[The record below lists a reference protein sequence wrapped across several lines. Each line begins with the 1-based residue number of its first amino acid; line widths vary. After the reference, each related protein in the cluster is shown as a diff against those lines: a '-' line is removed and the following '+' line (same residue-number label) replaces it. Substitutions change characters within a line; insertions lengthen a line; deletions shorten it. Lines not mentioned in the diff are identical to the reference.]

1 MERTKRKNMFRVE
14 LIIFLAV
21 IAAGLLILWIR
32 WENSHATYKNYDI
45 VMKKN
50 VYCEKTQT
58 GRLDLQIRRKGGKK
72 VKLLQTEQEL
82 KRSQSFQVVED
93 SYKLGIVDGK
103 SAYDGNTYE
112 QKYAGGT
119 QYLTLYYVNRA
130 TSGKHGN
137 MHLVMRDVK
146 NNKKLI
152 NIKTSPKVKKD
163 ARRYEYRGK
172 DLYVSEEGIL
182 LDAGSDEEFYNSQAM
197 TAGLMTVCW
206 KNGKEKQIQFDPNAD
221 VSEYEAADIL
231 VPKVTCSGDEEYEV
245 GTESETVSEEE
256 PEVIH
261 YYYALELGDWEN
273 IREIKLGENVF
284 AKAENLEKAADNL
297 KKKKD
302 KAKEKK
308 EKEEAEKNAENQK
321 KKEFY
326 TTDMSLL
333 NQPEDFHISD
343 YYITN
348 KVIAGNRYYVDENH
362 VLWGQG
368 MNYYAQ
374 LGINHPEDVGDWYHT
389 EYTEPQKIAEH
400 VVHVDAS
407 GNGYF
412 MMYLTENGELYG
424 AGANLQGVLGKEAG
438 ENDAMN
444 PQQNVVNQPKLLM
457 SDVSYMRAGAT
468 CAVALKKNG
477 EVYWWGEYLSGE
489 VSNIYGDGTLVYT
502 EPHKMLDQA
511 IYVTTANRRSAAIT
525 ANGDLYTWGDNTYG
539 QCGYTGEKTFLTEPE
554 KVVEHVRMV
563 WCDEIEQ
570 NSAWTDLANVNPNDF
585 GMTSYDDTF
594 VLTKDGKMYAAG
606 TNIGTD
612 SKQNTSYGEGEDDE
626 RSDENKWTTYS
637 AKFLSIE
644 VKEYVFG
651 SDPSEEYTGEKEI
664 QIEGTAAE
672 GLAE

>member
-1 MERTKRKNMFRVE
+1 MERTKRKNVFRAE

-21 IAAGLLILWIR
+21 IVVSLLVLWIR

-45 VMKKN
+45 VVKKN

-58 GRLDLQIRRKGGKK
+58 GRVDLQIRRKGGKK
-72 VKLLQTEQEL
+72 AKLLQTQQEL
-82 KRSQSFQVVED
+82 KQSQSFQIVED
-93 SYKLGIVDGK
+93 SYKLGIVDDA
-103 SAYDGNTYE
+103 SAYDGNIYE
-112 QKYAGGT
+112 QKNAGGT
-119 QYLTLYYVNRA
+119 QYLTLYYVNHEA
-130 TSGKHGN
+130 SGRQGK
-137 MHLVMRDVK
+137 MHLVMNDAK
-146 NNKKLI
+146 TGKELI

-182 LDAGSDEEFYNSQAM
+182 LDAGTDEEFYNSQAM
-197 TAGLMTVCW
+197 TAGFMTVCW

-221 VSEYEAADIL
+221 VSEYEAADII
-231 VPKVTCSGDEEYEV
+231 VPKVTTTGEEK
-245 GTESETVSEEE
+245 SEENRC
-256 PEVIH
+256 
-261 YYYALELGDWEN
+261 YYALELSDWEN

-284 AKAENLEKAADNL
+284 AKAENLEKATDDLN
-297 KKKKD
+297 KKKKKSKEE
-302 KAKEKK
+302 KA
-308 EKEEAEKNAENQK
+308 KEEAEKNAENQK

-374 LGINHPEDVGDWYHT
+374 LGINHPEDVGNWYHE
-389 EYTEPQKIAEH
+389 EYMEPQKIAEH

-407 GNGYF
+407 ANGYF

-424 AGANLQGVLGKEAG
+424 AGANLQGVLGKEPG

-457 SDVSYMRAGAT
+457 SDVAYMRAGAT
-468 CAVALKKNG
+468 CVIALKKNG
-477 EVYWWGEYLSGE
+477 EVYWWGEFMSGE
-489 VSNIYGDGTLVYT
+489 AISIYGEGTLMYT

-511 IYVTTANRRSAAIT
+511 IYVTTTNRRSAAIT

-539 QCGYTGEKTFLTEPE
+539 QCGYIGKKTFLTEPE
-554 KVVEHVRMV
+554 KVMENVRMV

-570 NSAWTDLANVNPNDF
+570 NAIWTDLANVNPNDY
-585 GMTSYDDTF
+585 GTTCYDDTF
-594 VLTKDGKMYAAG
+594 ILKKDGKIYAAG

-612 SKQNTSYGEGEDDE
+612 SKQNTPYGEGEDDE
-626 RSDENKWTTYS
+626 RSDENKCTTYS
-637 AKFLSIE
+637 AKFLPIE
-644 VKEYVFG
+644 VKEYVPE
-651 SDPSEEYTGEKEI
+651 SNPTEEYTGEKKI

>member
-1 MERTKRKNMFRVE
+1 MERTKRKNVFRAE

-21 IAAGLLILWIR
+21 IAVSLLVLWIR

-45 VMKKN
+45 VVKKN

-58 GRLDLQIRRKGGKK
+58 GRVDLQIRRKGGKK
-72 VKLLQTEQEL
+72 AKLLQTQQEL
-82 KRSQSFQVVED
+82 KRSQSFQIVED
-93 SYKLGIVDGK
+93 SYKLGIVDDA
-103 SAYDGNTYE
+103 SVYDGNIYE
-112 QKYAGGT
+112 QKNAGGT
-119 QYLTLYYVNRA
+119 QYLTLYYVNHE
-130 TSGKHGN
+130 TSGRQGK
-137 MHLVMRDVK
+137 MHLVMNDVK
-146 NNKKLI
+146 TGKELI

-182 LDAGSDEEFYNSQAM
+182 LDAGTDEEFYNSQAM
-197 TAGLMTVCW
+197 TSGLMTVCW

-221 VSEYEAADIL
+221 VSEYEAADII
-231 VPKVTCSGDEEYEV
+231 VPKVTSTGKEK
-245 GTESETVSEEE
+245 SER
-256 PEVIH
+256 IH
-261 YYYALELGDWEN
+261 CYYALKLSDWEN

-284 AKAENLEKAADNL
+284 AKAENLEKATDDLN
-297 KKKKD
+297 KKKKKSKEE
-302 KAKEKK
+302 KA
-308 EKEEAEKNAENQK
+308 KEEAEKNAENQK

-362 VLWGQG
+362 VLWGHG

-374 LGINHPEDVGDWYHT
+374 LGINHPEDVGNWYHE
-389 EYTEPQKIAEH
+389 EYMEPQKIAEH

-407 GNGYF
+407 ANGYF

-424 AGANLQGVLGKEAG
+424 AGANLQGILGKEPG

-468 CAVALKKNG
+468 CAIALKKNG
-477 EVYWWGEYLSGE
+477 EVYWWGELMTGGANS
-489 VSNIYGDGTLVYT
+489 IYGEGMLTYT

-511 IYVTTANRRSAAIT
+511 IYVTTTNRRSAAIT

-554 KVVEHVRMV
+554 KVMENVRMV

-570 NSAWTDLANVNPNDF
+570 NAIWTDLANVNPNDY
-585 GMTSYDDTF
+585 GTTCYDDTF
-594 VLTKDGKMYAAG
+594 VLTKDGKMYATG
-606 TNIGTD
+606 TNIGT
-612 SKQNTSYGEGEDDE
+612 E
-626 RSDENKWTTYS
+626 
-637 AKFLSIE
+637 FLPIE
-644 VKEYVFG
+644 VKEYVPE
-651 SDPSEEYTGEKEI
+651 SNPTEKYTGEKKI

>member
-1 MERTKRKNMFRVE
+1 MERTKRKNVFRAE

-21 IAAGLLILWIR
+21 IAVSLLVLWIR

-45 VMKKN
+45 VVKKN

-58 GRLDLQIRRKGGKK
+58 GRVDLQIRRKGGKK
-72 VKLLQTEQEL
+72 AKLLQTQQEL
-82 KRSQSFQVVED
+82 KRSQSFQIVED
-93 SYKLGIVDGK
+93 SYKLGIVDDA
-103 SAYDGNTYE
+103 SVYDGNIYE
-112 QKYAGGT
+112 QKNAGGT
-119 QYLTLYYVNRA
+119 QYLTLYYVNHE
-130 TSGKHGN
+130 TSGRQGK
-137 MHLVMRDVK
+137 MHLVMNDVK
-146 NNKKLI
+146 TGKELI

-182 LDAGSDEEFYNSQAM
+182 LDAGTDEEFYNSQAM

-221 VSEYEAADIL
+221 VSEYEAADII
-231 VPKVTCSGDEEYEV
+231 VPKVTSTGKEK
-245 GTESETVSEEE
+245 SEENRC
-256 PEVIH
+256 
-261 YYYALELGDWEN
+261 YYALELSDWEN

-284 AKAENLEKAADNL
+284 AKAENLEKATDDLN
-297 KKKKD
+297 KKKKKSKEE
-302 KAKEKK
+302 KA
-308 EKEEAEKNAENQK
+308 KEEAEKNAENQK

-374 LGINHPEDVGDWYHT
+374 LGINHPEDVGNWYHE
-389 EYTEPQKIAEH
+389 EYMEPQKIAEH

-407 GNGYF
+407 ANGYF

-424 AGANLQGVLGKEAG
+424 TGANLQGILGKEPG

-457 SDVSYMRAGAT
+457 SDVAYMRAGAT
-468 CAVALKKNG
+468 CAIALKKNG
-477 EVYWWGEYLSGE
+477 EVYWWGEFMSGE
-489 VSNIYGDGTLVYT
+489 ASSIYGEGTLMYT

-511 IYVTTANRRSAAIT
+511 IYVTTTNRRSAAIT
-525 ANGDLYTWGDNTYG
+525 ANGDLYTWGDNIYG
-539 QCGYTGEKTFLTEPE
+539 QCGYTGEKTFLMEPE
-554 KVVEHVRMV
+554 KVMENVRMV

-570 NSAWTDLANVNPNDF
+570 NAIWTDLANVNPNDY
-585 GMTSYDDTF
+585 GTTCYDDTF
-594 VLTKDGKMYAAG
+594 ILKKDGKIYAAG
-606 TNIGTD
+606 TNIGT
-612 SKQNTSYGEGEDDE
+612 E
-626 RSDENKWTTYS
+626 
-637 AKFLSIE
+637 FLPIE
-644 VKEYVFG
+644 VKEYVPE
-651 SDPSEEYTGEKEI
+651 SNPTEEYTGEKKI

>member
-1 MERTKRKNMFRVE
+1 MERTKRKNVFRAE

-21 IAAGLLILWIR
+21 IAVSLLVLWIR

-45 VMKKN
+45 VVKKN

-58 GRLDLQIRRKGGKK
+58 GRVDLQIRRKGGKK
-72 VKLLQTEQEL
+72 AKLLQTQQEL
-82 KRSQSFQVVED
+82 KQSQSFQIVED
-93 SYKLGIVDGK
+93 SYKLGIVDDA
-103 SAYDGNTYE
+103 SAYDGNIYE
-112 QKYAGGT
+112 QKNAGGT
-119 QYLTLYYVNRA
+119 QYLTLYYVNHEA
-130 TSGKHGN
+130 SGRQGK
-137 MHLVMRDVK
+137 MHLVMNDAK
-146 NNKKLI
+146 TGKELI

-182 LDAGSDEEFYNSQAM
+182 LDAGTDEEFYNSQAM

-221 VSEYEAADIL
+221 VSEYEAADII
-231 VPKVTCSGDEEYEV
+231 VPKVISTGKEK
-245 GTESETVSEEE
+245 SEGL
-256 PEVIH
+256 H
-261 YYYALELGDWEN
+261 CYYALELSDWEN

-284 AKAENLEKAADNL
+284 AKAENLEKATDDLN
-297 KKKKD
+297 KKKKKSKEE
-302 KAKEKK
+302 KA
-308 EKEEAEKNAENQK
+308 KEEAEKNAENQK

-374 LGINHPEDVGDWYHT
+374 LGINHPEDVGNWYHE
-389 EYTEPQKIAEH
+389 EYMEPQKIAEH

-407 GNGYF
+407 ANGYF

-424 AGANLQGVLGKEAG
+424 AGANLQGVLGKEPG

-457 SDVSYMRAGAT
+457 SDVAYMRAGAT
-468 CAVALKKNG
+468 CVIALKKNG
-477 EVYWWGEYLSGE
+477 EVYWWGEFMSGE
-489 VSNIYGDGTLVYT
+489 AISIYGEGTLMYT

-511 IYVTTANRRSAAIT
+511 IYVTTTNRRSAAIT

-539 QCGYTGEKTFLTEPE
+539 QCGYIGKKTFLTEPE
-554 KVVEHVRMV
+554 KVMENVRMV

-570 NSAWTDLANVNPNDF
+570 NAIWTDLANVNPNDY
-585 GMTSYDDTF
+585 GTTRYDDTF

-612 SKQNTSYGEGEDDE
+612 SKQNTPYGEGEDDE

-637 AKFLSIE
+637 AKFLPIE
-644 VKEYVFG
+644 VKEYVPE
-651 SDPSEEYTGEKEI
+651 SNPTEEYTGEKKI

>member
-1 MERTKRKNMFRVE
+1 MERTKRKNVFRAE

-21 IAAGLLILWIR
+21 IAVSLLVLWIR

-45 VMKKN
+45 VVKKN

-58 GRLDLQIRRKGGKK
+58 GRVDLQIRRKGGKK
-72 VKLLQTEQEL
+72 AKLLQTQQEL
-82 KRSQSFQVVED
+82 KRSQSFQIVED
-93 SYKLGIVDGK
+93 SYKLGIVDDA
-103 SAYDGNTYE
+103 SVYDGNIYE
-112 QKYAGGT
+112 QKNAGGT
-119 QYLTLYYVNRA
+119 QYLTLYYVNHE
-130 TSGKHGN
+130 TSGRQGK
-137 MHLVMRDVK
+137 MHLVMNDVK
-146 NNKKLI
+146 TGKELI

-182 LDAGSDEEFYNSQAM
+182 LDAGTDEEFYNSQAM
-197 TAGLMTVCW
+197 TSGLMTVCW

-221 VSEYEAADIL
+221 VSEYEAADII
-231 VPKVTCSGDEEYEV
+231 VPKVTSTGKEK
-245 GTESETVSEEE
+245 SER
-256 PEVIH
+256 IH
-261 YYYALELGDWEN
+261 CYYALKLSDWEN

-284 AKAENLEKAADNL
+284 AKAENLEKATDDLN
-297 KKKKD
+297 KKKKKSKEE
-302 KAKEKK
+302 KA
-308 EKEEAEKNAENQK
+308 KEEAEKNAENQK

-374 LGINHPEDVGDWYHT
+374 LGINHPEDVGNWYHE
-389 EYTEPQKIAEH
+389 EYMEPQKIAEH

-407 GNGYF
+407 ANGYF

-424 AGANLQGVLGKEAG
+424 AGANLQGILGKEPG

-468 CAVALKKNG
+468 CAIALKKNG
-477 EVYWWGEYLSGE
+477 EVYWWGELMTGGANS
-489 VSNIYGDGTLVYT
+489 IYGEGMLTYT

-511 IYVTTANRRSAAIT
+511 IYVTTTNRRSAAIT

-554 KVVEHVRMV
+554 KVMENVRMV

-570 NSAWTDLANVNPNDF
+570 NAIWTDLANVNPNDY
-585 GMTSYDDTF
+585 GTTCYDDTF
-594 VLTKDGKMYAAG
+594 VLTKDGKMYATG
-606 TNIGTD
+606 TNIGT
-612 SKQNTSYGEGEDDE
+612 E
-626 RSDENKWTTYS
+626 
-637 AKFLSIE
+637 FLPIE
-644 VKEYVFG
+644 VKEYVPE
-651 SDPSEEYTGEKEI
+651 SNPTEEYTGEKKI

>member
-1 MERTKRKNMFRVE
+1 MERTKRKNVFRAE

-21 IAAGLLILWIR
+21 IAVSLLVLWIR

-45 VMKKN
+45 VVKKN

-58 GRLDLQIRRKGGKK
+58 GRVDLQIRRKGGKK
-72 VKLLQTEQEL
+72 AKLLQTQQEL
-82 KRSQSFQVVED
+82 KQSQSFQIVED
-93 SYKLGIVDGK
+93 SYKLGIVDDA
-103 SAYDGNTYE
+103 SAYDGNIYE
-112 QKYAGGT
+112 QKNAGGT
-119 QYLTLYYVNRA
+119 QYLTLYYVNHEA
-130 TSGKHGN
+130 SGRQGK
-137 MHLVMRDVK
+137 MQLVMNDAK
-146 NNKKLI
+146 TGKELI

-182 LDAGSDEEFYNSQAM
+182 LDAGTDEEFYNSQAM

-221 VSEYEAADIL
+221 VSEYEAADII
-231 VPKVTCSGDEEYEV
+231 VPKVISTGKEK
-245 GTESETVSEEE
+245 SEGL
-256 PEVIH
+256 H
-261 YYYALELGDWEN
+261 CYYALELSDWEN

-284 AKAENLEKAADNL
+284 AKAENLEKATDDLN
-297 KKKKD
+297 KKKKKSKEE
-302 KAKEKK
+302 KA
-308 EKEEAEKNAENQK
+308 KEEAEKNAKNQK

-374 LGINHPEDVGDWYHT
+374 LGINHPEDVGNWYHE
-389 EYTEPQKIAEH
+389 EYMEPQKIAEQ

-407 GNGYF
+407 ANGYF

-424 AGANLQGVLGKEAG
+424 AGANLQGILGKEPG

-457 SDVSYMRAGAT
+457 SDVDYMRAGAT
-468 CAVALKKNG
+468 CAIALKKNG
-477 EVYWWGEYLSGE
+477 EVYWWGEFMSGE
-489 VSNIYGDGTLVYT
+489 ASSIYGEGTLMYT

-511 IYVTTANRRSAAIT
+511 IYVTTTNRRSAAIT
-525 ANGDLYTWGDNTYG
+525 MNGDLYTWGDNTYG
-539 QCGYTGEKTFLTEPE
+539 QCGYTGEKTFLMEPE
-554 KVVEHVRMV
+554 KVMENVRMV

-570 NSAWTDLANVNPNDF
+570 NAIWTDLANVNPNDY
-585 GMTSYDDTF
+585 GTTCYDDTF
-594 VLTKDGKMYAAG
+594 ILKKDGKIYAAG
-606 TNIGTD
+606 TNIGT
-612 SKQNTSYGEGEDDE
+612 E
-626 RSDENKWTTYS
+626 
-637 AKFLSIE
+637 FLPIE
-644 VKEYVFG
+644 VKEYVPE
-651 SDPSEEYTGEKEI
+651 SNPTEEYTGEKKI

>member
-1 MERTKRKNMFRVE
+1 MERTKRKNVFRAE

-21 IAAGLLILWIR
+21 IAVSLLVLWIR

-45 VMKKN
+45 VVKKN

-58 GRLDLQIRRKGGKK
+58 GRVDLQIRRKGGKK
-72 VKLLQTEQEL
+72 AKLLQTQQEL
-82 KRSQSFQVVED
+82 KRSQSFQIVED
-93 SYKLGIVDGK
+93 SYKLGIVDDA
-103 SAYDGNTYE
+103 SVYDGNIYE
-112 QKYAGGT
+112 QKNAGGT
-119 QYLTLYYVNRA
+119 QYLTLYYVNHE
-130 TSGKHGN
+130 TSGRQGK
-137 MHLVMRDVK
+137 MHLVMNDVK
-146 NNKKLI
+146 TGKELI

-182 LDAGSDEEFYNSQAM
+182 LDAGTDEEFYNSQAM
-197 TAGLMTVCW
+197 TSGLMTVCW

-221 VSEYEAADIL
+221 VSEYEAADII
-231 VPKVTCSGDEEYEV
+231 VPKVTSTGKEK
-245 GTESETVSEEE
+245 SER
-256 PEVIH
+256 IH
-261 YYYALELGDWEN
+261 CYYALKLSDWEN

-284 AKAENLEKAADNL
+284 AKAENLEKATDDLN
-297 KKKKD
+297 KKKKKSKEE
-302 KAKEKK
+302 KA
-308 EKEEAEKNAENQK
+308 KEEAEKNAENQK

-374 LGINHPEDVGDWYHT
+374 LGINHPEDVGNWYHE
-389 EYTEPQKIAEH
+389 EYMEPQKIAEH

-407 GNGYF
+407 ANGYF

-424 AGANLQGVLGKEAG
+424 AGANLQGILGKEPG

-468 CAVALKKNG
+468 CAIALKKNG
-477 EVYWWGEYLSGE
+477 EVYWWGELMTGGANS
-489 VSNIYGDGTLVYT
+489 IYGEGMLTYT

-511 IYVTTANRRSAAIT
+511 IYVTTTNRRSAAIT

-554 KVVEHVRMV
+554 KVMENVRMV

-570 NSAWTDLANVNPNDF
+570 NAIWTDLANVNPNDY
-585 GMTSYDDTF
+585 GTTCYDDTF
-594 VLTKDGKMYAAG
+594 VLTKDGKMYATG
-606 TNIGTD
+606 TNIGT
-612 SKQNTSYGEGEDDE
+612 E
-626 RSDENKWTTYS
+626 
-637 AKFLSIE
+637 FLPIE
-644 VKEYVFG
+644 VKEYVPE
-651 SDPSEEYTGEKEI
+651 SNPTEKYTGEKKI

>member
-1 MERTKRKNMFRVE
+1 MERTKRKNVFRAE

-21 IAAGLLILWIR
+21 IAVSLLVLWIR

-45 VMKKN
+45 VVKKN

-58 GRLDLQIRRKGGKK
+58 GRVDLQIRRKGGKK
-72 VKLLQTEQEL
+72 AKLLQTQQEL
-82 KRSQSFQVVED
+82 KQRQSFQIVED
-93 SYKLGIVDGK
+93 SYKLGIVDDA
-103 SAYDGNTYE
+103 SAYDGNIYE
-112 QKYAGGT
+112 QKNAGGT
-119 QYLTLYYVNRA
+119 QYLTLYYVNHEA
-130 TSGKHGN
+130 SGRQGK
-137 MHLVMRDVK
+137 MHLVMNDAK
-146 NNKKLI
+146 TGKELI

-182 LDAGSDEEFYNSQAM
+182 LDAGTDEEFYNSQAM

-221 VSEYEAADIL
+221 VSEYEAADII
-231 VPKVTCSGDEEYEV
+231 VPKVTSTGKEK
-245 GTESETVSEEE
+245 SER
-256 PEVIH
+256 INC
-261 YYYALELGDWEN
+261 YYALELSDWEN

-284 AKAENLEKAADNL
+284 AKAENLEKATDDLN
-297 KKKKD
+297 KKKKKSKEE
-302 KAKEKK
+302 KA
-308 EKEEAEKNAENQK
+308 KEEAEKNAENQK

-348 KVIAGNRYYVDENH
+348 KVIAGNRYYIDENH

-374 LGINHPEDVGDWYHT
+374 LGINHPEDVGNWYHE
-389 EYTEPQKIAEH
+389 EYMEPQKIAEH

-407 GNGYF
+407 ANGYF

-424 AGANLQGVLGKEAG
+424 TGANLQGILGKEPG

-457 SDVSYMRAGAT
+457 SDVAYMRAGAT
-468 CAVALKKNG
+468 CAIALKKNG
-477 EVYWWGEYLSGE
+477 EVYWWGEFMSGE
-489 VSNIYGDGTLVYT
+489 ASSIYGEGTLMYT

-554 KVVEHVRMV
+554 KVMENVRMV

-570 NSAWTDLANVNPNDF
+570 NAIWTDLANVNPNDY
-585 GMTSYDDTF
+585 GTTCYDDTF
-594 VLTKDGKMYAAG
+594 ILTKDGKMYAAG

-612 SKQNTSYGEGEDDE
+612 SKRNTPYGEGEDDE
-626 RSDENKWTTYS
+626 RSDENKCTTYS
-637 AKFLSIE
+637 AKFLPIE
-644 VKEYVFG
+644 VKEYVPE
-651 SDPSEEYTGEKEI
+651 SNPTEEYTGEKKI

>member
-1 MERTKRKNMFRVE
+1 MERTKRKNVFRAE

-21 IAAGLLILWIR
+21 IAVSLLVLWIR

-45 VMKKN
+45 VVKKN

-58 GRLDLQIRRKGGKK
+58 GRVDLQIRRKGGKK
-72 VKLLQTEQEL
+72 AKLLQTQQEL
-82 KRSQSFQVVED
+82 KQSQSFQIVED
-93 SYKLGIVDGK
+93 SYKLGIVDDA
-103 SAYDGNTYE
+103 SVYDGNIYE
-112 QKYAGGT
+112 QKNAGGT
-119 QYLTLYYVNRA
+119 QYLTLYYVNHE
-130 TSGKHGN
+130 TSGRQGK
-137 MHLVMRDVK
+137 MHLVMNDVK
-146 NNKKLI
+146 TGKELI

-182 LDAGSDEEFYNSQAM
+182 LDAGTDEEFYNSQAM

-221 VSEYEAADIL
+221 VSEYEAADII
-231 VPKVTCSGDEEYEV
+231 VPKVTSTGKEK
-245 GTESETVSEEE
+245 SEENRC
-256 PEVIH
+256 
-261 YYYALELGDWEN
+261 YYALELSDWEN

-284 AKAENLEKAADNL
+284 AKAENLEKATDDLN
-297 KKKKD
+297 KKKKKSKEE
-302 KAKEKK
+302 KA
-308 EKEEAEKNAENQK
+308 KEEAEKNAENQK

-348 KVIAGNRYYVDENH
+348 KVIAGNRYYIDENH

-374 LGINHPEDVGDWYHT
+374 LGINHPEDVGNWYHE
-389 EYTEPQKIAEH
+389 EYMEPQKIAEH

-407 GNGYF
+407 ANGYF

-424 AGANLQGVLGKEAG
+424 TGANLQGILGKEPG

-457 SDVSYMRAGAT
+457 SDVAYMRAGAT
-468 CAVALKKNG
+468 CAIALKKNG
-477 EVYWWGEYLSGE
+477 EVYWWGEFMSGE
-489 VSNIYGDGTLVYT
+489 ASSIYGEGTLMYT

-511 IYVTTANRRSAAIT
+511 IYVTTTNRRSAAIT
-525 ANGDLYTWGDNTYG
+525 ANGDLYTWGDNIYG
-539 QCGYTGEKTFLTEPE
+539 QCGYTGEKTFLMEPE
-554 KVVEHVRMV
+554 KVMENVRMV

-570 NSAWTDLANVNPNDF
+570 NAIWTDLANVNPNDY
-585 GMTSYDDTF
+585 GTTCYDDTF
-594 VLTKDGKMYAAG
+594 ILKKDGKIYAAG
-606 TNIGTD
+606 TNIGT
-612 SKQNTSYGEGEDDE
+612 E
-626 RSDENKWTTYS
+626 
-637 AKFLSIE
+637 FLPIE
-644 VKEYVFG
+644 VKEYVPE
-651 SDPSEEYTGEKEI
+651 SNPTEEYTGEKKI

>member
-1 MERTKRKNMFRVE
+1 MERTKRKNVFRAE

-21 IAAGLLILWIR
+21 IVVSLLVLWIR

-45 VMKKN
+45 VVKKN

-58 GRLDLQIRRKGGKK
+58 GRVDLQIRRKGGKK
-72 VKLLQTEQEL
+72 AKLLQTQQEL
-82 KRSQSFQVVED
+82 KQSQSFQIVED
-93 SYKLGIVDGK
+93 SYKLGIVDDA
-103 SAYDGNTYE
+103 SAYDGNIYE
-112 QKYAGGT
+112 QKNAGGT
-119 QYLTLYYVNRA
+119 QYLTLYYVNHEA
-130 TSGKHGN
+130 SGRQGK
-137 MHLVMRDVK
+137 MHLVMNDAK
-146 NNKKLI
+146 TGKELI

-182 LDAGSDEEFYNSQAM
+182 LDAGTDEEFYNSQAM

-221 VSEYEAADIL
+221 VSEYEAADII
-231 VPKVTCSGDEEYEV
+231 VPKVTSTGEEK
-245 GTESETVSEEE
+245 SEG
-256 PEVIH
+256 IH
-261 YYYALELGDWEN
+261 CYYALELSDWEN

-284 AKAENLEKAADNL
+284 AKAENLEKATDDLN
-297 KKKKD
+297 KKKKKSKEE
-302 KAKEKK
+302 KA
-308 EKEEAEKNAENQK
+308 KEEAEKNAENQK

-374 LGINHPEDVGDWYHT
+374 LGINHPEDVGNWYHE
-389 EYTEPQKIAEH
+389 EYMEPQKIAEH

-407 GNGYF
+407 ANGYF

-424 AGANLQGVLGKEAG
+424 AGANLQGVLGKEPG

-457 SDVSYMRAGAT
+457 SDVAYMRAGAT
-468 CAVALKKNG
+468 CVIALKKNG
-477 EVYWWGEYLSGE
+477 EVYWWGEFMSGE
-489 VSNIYGDGTLVYT
+489 AISIYGEGTLMYT

-511 IYVTTANRRSAAIT
+511 IYVTTTNRRSAAIT

-539 QCGYTGEKTFLTEPE
+539 QCGYIGKKTFLTEPE
-554 KVVEHVRMV
+554 KVMENVRMV

-570 NSAWTDLANVNPNDF
+570 NAIWKDLANVNPNDY
-585 GMTSYDDTF
+585 GTTCYDDTF
-594 VLTKDGKMYAAG
+594 ILKKDGKIYAAG

-612 SKQNTSYGEGEDDE
+612 SKQNTPYGEGEDDE
-626 RSDENKWTTYS
+626 RSDENKCTTYS
-637 AKFLSIE
+637 AKFLPIE
-644 VKEYVFG
+644 VKEYVPE
-651 SDPSEEYTGEKEI
+651 SNPTEEYTGEKKI

>member
-1 MERTKRKNMFRVE
+1 MERTKRKNVFRAE

-21 IAAGLLILWIR
+21 IAVSLLVLWIR

-45 VMKKN
+45 VVKKN

-58 GRLDLQIRRKGGKK
+58 GRVDLQIRRKGGKK
-72 VKLLQTEQEL
+72 AKLLQTQQEL
-82 KRSQSFQVVED
+82 KQSQSFQIVED
-93 SYKLGIVDGK
+93 SYKLGLVDDA
-103 SAYDGNTYE
+103 SAYDGNIYE
-112 QKYAGGT
+112 QKNAGGT
-119 QYLTLYYVNRA
+119 QYLTLYYVNHEA
-130 TSGKHGN
+130 SGRQGK
-137 MHLVMRDVK
+137 MHLVMNDAK
-146 NNKKLI
+146 TGKELI

-182 LDAGSDEEFYNSQAM
+182 LDAGTDEEFYNSQAM

-221 VSEYEAADIL
+221 VSEYEAADII
-231 VPKVTCSGDEEYEV
+231 VPKVTSTGEEK
-245 GTESETVSEEE
+245 SEENRC
-256 PEVIH
+256 
-261 YYYALELGDWEN
+261 YYALELSDWEN

-284 AKAENLEKAADNL
+284 AKAENLEKATDDLN
-297 KKKKD
+297 KKKKKSKEE
-302 KAKEKK
+302 KA
-308 EKEEAEKNAENQK
+308 KEEAEKNAENQK

-374 LGINHPEDVGDWYHT
+374 LGINHPEDVGNWYHE
-389 EYTEPQKIAEH
+389 EYMEPQKIAEH

-407 GNGYF
+407 ANGYF

-424 AGANLQGVLGKEAG
+424 AGANLQGILGKEPG

-457 SDVSYMRAGAT
+457 SDVAYMRAGAT
-468 CAVALKKNG
+468 CVIALKKNG
-477 EVYWWGEYLSGE
+477 EVYWWGEFMSGE
-489 VSNIYGDGTLVYT
+489 AISIYGEGTLMYT

-511 IYVTTANRRSAAIT
+511 IYVTTTNRRSAAIT

-539 QCGYTGEKTFLTEPE
+539 QCGYIGKKTFLTEPE
-554 KVVEHVRMV
+554 KVMENVRMV

-570 NSAWTDLANVNPNDF
+570 NAIWTDLANVNPNDY
-585 GMTSYDDTF
+585 GTTCYDDTF
-594 VLTKDGKMYAAG
+594 ILKKDGKIYAAG

-612 SKQNTSYGEGEDDE
+612 SKQNTPYGEGEDDE
-626 RSDENKWTTYS
+626 RSDENKCTTYS
-637 AKFLSIE
+637 AKFLPIE
-644 VKEYVFG
+644 VKEYVPE
-651 SDPSEEYTGEKEI
+651 SNPTEEYTGEKKI

>member
-1 MERTKRKNMFRVE
+1 MKRTKRKNVFRAE

-21 IAAGLLILWIR
+21 IAVSLLVLWIR

-45 VMKKN
+45 VVKKN

-58 GRLDLQIRRKGGKK
+58 GRVDLQIRRKGGKK
-72 VKLLQTEQEL
+72 AKLLQTQQEL
-82 KRSQSFQVVED
+82 KQSQSFQIVED
-93 SYKLGIVDGK
+93 SYKLGIVDDA
-103 SAYDGNTYE
+103 SAYDGNIYE
-112 QKYAGGT
+112 QKNAGGT
-119 QYLTLYYVNRA
+119 QYLTLYYVNHEA
-130 TSGKHGN
+130 SGRQGK
-137 MHLVMRDVK
+137 MHLVMNDAK
-146 NNKKLI
+146 TGKELI

-182 LDAGSDEEFYNSQAM
+182 LDAGTDEEFYNSQAM

-221 VSEYEAADIL
+221 VSEYEVADII
-231 VPKVTCSGDEEYEV
+231 VPKVTSTGEEK
-245 GTESETVSEEE
+245 SEG
-256 PEVIH
+256 IH
-261 YYYALELGDWEN
+261 CYYALELSDWEN

-284 AKAENLEKAADNL
+284 AKAENLEKATDDLN
-297 KKKKD
+297 KKKKKSKEE
-302 KAKEKK
+302 KA
-308 EKEEAEKNAENQK
+308 KEEAEKNAENQK

-348 KVIAGNRYYVDENH
+348 KVIAGNRYYIDENH

-374 LGINHPEDVGDWYHT
+374 LGINHPEDVGNWYHE
-389 EYTEPQKIAEH
+389 EYMEPQKIAEH

-407 GNGYF
+407 ANGYF

-424 AGANLQGVLGKEAG
+424 AGANLQGILGKEPG

-468 CAVALKKNG
+468 CAIALKKNG
-477 EVYWWGEYLSGE
+477 EAYWWGEFMSGE
-489 VSNIYGDGTLVYT
+489 VSSIYGEGTLMYT

-511 IYVTTANRRSAAIT
+511 IYVTTTNRRSAAIT

-539 QCGYTGEKTFLTEPE
+539 QCGYIGKKTFLTEPE
-554 KVVEHVRMV
+554 KVMENVRMV

-570 NSAWTDLANVNPNDF
+570 NAIWTDLANVNPNDY
-585 GMTSYDDTF
+585 GTTCYDDTF
-594 VLTKDGKMYAAG
+594 ILKKDGKIYAAG

-612 SKQNTSYGEGEDDE
+612 SKQNTPYGEGEDDE
-626 RSDENKWTTYS
+626 RSDENKCTTYS
-637 AKFLSIE
+637 AKFLPIE
-644 VKEYVFG
+644 VKEYVPE
-651 SDPSEEYTGEKEI
+651 SNPTEEYTGEKKI

>member
-1 MERTKRKNMFRVE
+1 MERTKRKNVFRAE

-21 IAAGLLILWIR
+21 IVVSLLVLWIR

-45 VMKKN
+45 VVKKN

-58 GRLDLQIRRKGGKK
+58 GRVDLQIRRKGGKK
-72 VKLLQTEQEL
+72 AKLLQTQQEL
-82 KRSQSFQVVED
+82 KQSQSFQIVED
-93 SYKLGIVDGK
+93 SYKLGIVDDA
-103 SAYDGNTYE
+103 SAYDGNIYE
-112 QKYAGGT
+112 QKNAGGI
-119 QYLTLYYVNRA
+119 QYLTLYYVNHEA
-130 TSGKHGN
+130 SGRQGK
-137 MHLVMRDVK
+137 MHLVMNDAK
-146 NNKKLI
+146 TGKELI

-182 LDAGSDEEFYNSQAM
+182 LDAGTDEEFYNSQAM

-221 VSEYEAADIL
+221 VSEYEAADIII
-231 VPKVTCSGDEEYEV
+231 PKVTSTGEEK
-245 GTESETVSEEE
+245 SEENRC
-256 PEVIH
+256 
-261 YYYALELGDWEN
+261 YYALELSDWEN

-284 AKAENLEKAADNL
+284 AKAENLEKATDDLN
-297 KKKKD
+297 KKKKKSKEE
-302 KAKEKK
+302 KA
-308 EKEEAEKNAENQK
+308 KEEAEKKAENQK

-348 KVIAGNRYYVDENH
+348 KVIAGNRYYIDENH

-374 LGINHPEDVGDWYHT
+374 LGINHPEDVGNWYHE
-389 EYTEPQKIAEH
+389 EYMEPQKIAEH

-407 GNGYF
+407 ANGYF

-424 AGANLQGVLGKEAG
+424 AGANLQGILGKEPG

-477 EVYWWGEYLSGE
+477 EAYWWGEFMSGE
-489 VSNIYGDGTLVYT
+489 ASSIYGEGTLMYT

-511 IYVTTANRRSAAIT
+511 IYVTTTNRRSAAIT
-525 ANGDLYTWGDNTYG
+525 VNGDLYTWGDNTYG

-554 KVVEHVRMV
+554 KVMENVRMV

-570 NSAWTDLANVNPNDF
+570 NAIWTDLANVNLNDY
-585 GMTSYDDTF
+585 GTTCYDDTF
-594 VLTKDGKMYAAG
+594 ILIKDGKMYAAG

-612 SKQNTSYGEGEDDE
+612 SKRNTPYGEGEDDE
-626 RSDENKWTTYS
+626 RSDENKCTTYS
-637 AKFLSIE
+637 AKFLPIE
-644 VKEYVFG
+644 VKEYVPE
-651 SDPSEEYTGEKEI
+651 SNPTEEYTGEKKI

>member
-1 MERTKRKNMFRVE
+1 MERTKRKNVFRAE

-21 IAAGLLILWIR
+21 IAVSLLVLWIR

-45 VMKKN
+45 VVKKN

-58 GRLDLQIRRKGGKK
+58 GRVDLQIRRKGGKK
-72 VKLLQTEQEL
+72 AKLLQTQQEL
-82 KRSQSFQVVED
+82 KQSQSFQIVED
-93 SYKLGIVDGK
+93 SYKLGIVDDA
-103 SAYDGNTYE
+103 SAYDGNIYE
-112 QKYAGGT
+112 QKNAGGI
-119 QYLTLYYVNRA
+119 QYLTLYYVNHEA
-130 TSGKHGN
+130 SGRQGK
-137 MHLVMRDVK
+137 MHLVMNDAK
-146 NNKKLI
+146 TGKELI

-182 LDAGSDEEFYNSQAM
+182 LDAGTDEEFYNSQAM

-221 VSEYEAADIL
+221 VSEYEAADII
-231 VPKVTCSGDEEYEV
+231 VPKVTSTGEEK
-245 GTESETVSEEE
+245 SEENRC
-256 PEVIH
+256 
-261 YYYALELGDWEN
+261 YYALELSDWEN

-284 AKAENLEKAADNL
+284 AKAENLEKATDDLN
-297 KKKKD
+297 KKKK
-302 KAKEKK
+302 KSKKEKA
-308 EKEEAEKNAENQK
+308 KEEAEKKAENQK

-333 NQPEDFHISD
+333 NQLEDFHISD

-348 KVIAGNRYYVDENH
+348 KVIAGNRYYIDENH

-374 LGINHPEDVGDWYHT
+374 LGINHPEDVGNWYHE
-389 EYTEPQKIAEH
+389 EYMEPQKIAEH

-407 GNGYF
+407 ANGYF

-424 AGANLQGVLGKEAG
+424 AGANLQGILGKEPG

-477 EVYWWGEYLSGE
+477 EAYWWGEFMSGE
-489 VSNIYGDGTLVYT
+489 ASSIYGEGTLMYT

-511 IYVTTANRRSAAIT
+511 IYVTTTNRRSAAIT
-525 ANGDLYTWGDNTYG
+525 VNGDLYTWGDNTYG

-554 KVVEHVRMV
+554 KVMENVRMV

-570 NSAWTDLANVNPNDF
+570 DAIWTDLANVNPNDY
-585 GMTSYDDTF
+585 GTTCYDDTF
-594 VLTKDGKMYAAG
+594 ILKKDGKIYAAG

-612 SKQNTSYGEGEDDE
+612 SKQNTPYGEGEDDE
-626 RSDENKWTTYS
+626 RSDENKCTTYS
-637 AKFLSIE
+637 AKFLPIE
-644 VKEYVFG
+644 VKEYVPE
-651 SDPSEEYTGEKEI
+651 SNPTEEYTGEKKI

>member
-45 VMKKN
+45 VVKKN